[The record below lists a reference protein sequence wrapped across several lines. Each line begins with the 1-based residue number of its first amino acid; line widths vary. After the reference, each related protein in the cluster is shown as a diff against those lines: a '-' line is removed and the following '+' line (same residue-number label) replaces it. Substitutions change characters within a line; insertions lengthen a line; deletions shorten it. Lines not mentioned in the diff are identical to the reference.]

1 MALYKN
7 NFLAWLR
14 YLDFHFRTYLC
25 NYLYCVHL
33 FIYLFSDQFPR
44 GILGIYALWAQGKAN
59 KSIHPLWEH
68 PRHNVSHWA
77 YYFGLVMLST
87 TSIAFS
93 CVGPVDLCWWD
104 SFYWCDSLFTQTVT
118 CTTPGWRY
126 FFAPSCPNQLKYFV
140 LINSPTGQWQRN
152 YCWWQIIFI
161 CGP

>member
-7 NFLAWLR
+7 NFLTWLR

-44 GILGIYALWAQGKAN
+44 GILGIYALWAQGKA
-59 KSIHPLWEH
+59 KDLHPLWVY
-68 PRHNVSHWA
+68 PRHNVSRWA
-77 YYFGLVMLST
+77 YSFWPVMLST
-87 TSIAFS
+87 TSLAFS

-104 SFYWCDSLFTQTVT
+104 SFYWCDCLLFTQTVT